1 MARKNL
7 RGRKQ
12 GGGLKGIVKG
22 IQLQVHKENRKKAR
36 RARALAAEA
45 KSAAKIDSSETSEY
59 RNLFKVSGGLVL
71 LVGEGNL
78 SFARSLCEHLGKG
91 DTVFATNLDSE
102 TTIKR
107 KYADAEENQK
117 FIEETGGTV
126 LYGVD
131 ACRIHC
137 IKEFRRTFRT
147 IVWNF
152 PHTGSGQ
159 TDVEKNTAE
168 HRELLSKFF
177 ASSKRCLTKEK
188 NASIH
193 VSLKEGEPYKSWK
206 IVKVARA
213 ACNIDLKTVA
223 RFMPSEWPGYEH
235 RRTIGFLEHFSNAD
249 NVELEKGAK
258 TYVFVKGKGEGDS
271 DDE

>member
-1 MARKNL
+1 MARKAL
-7 RGRKQ
+7 RGRKL
-12 GGGLKGIVKG
+12 GGFKAIVKN
-22 IQLQVHKENRKKAR
+22 INAEVKREARKAR
-36 RARALAAEA
+36 KQAKHLAAVT
-45 KSAAKIDSSETSEY
+45 KQETKVTVDNSDY
-59 RNLFKVSGGLVL
+59 RNLFKNTGGLVL

-78 SFARSLCEHLGKG
+78 SFARALCEHLGKG
-91 DTVFATNLDSE
+91 DCIFATNLDSE
-102 TTIKR
+102 ITIKR

-117 FIEETGGTV
+117 FIEERGGTV

-137 IKEFRRTFRT
+137 IKEFRKTFRT

-159 TDVEKNTAE
+159 TVVEKNRAE
-168 HRELLSKFF
+168 HRELLSRFF

-188 NASIH
+188 MASIH
-193 VSLKEGEPYKSWK
+193 VALKEGEPYKSWK

-213 ACNIDLKTVA
+213 ACNIELKTVT
-223 RFMPSEWPGYEH
+223 RFVPSEWPGYQH
-235 RRTIGFLEHFSNAD
+235 RRTIGFSEHFSNAD

-258 TYVFVKGKGEGDS
+258 SYVFVKGRGEGDS